1 MKKLLPLLI
10 LILLKTSL
18 AYSQYPRNQQIQA
31 AEYFLNTD
39 PGEGNGNTIDITT
52 SPDVT
57 INLNNLDV
65 PVGTKIFVR
74 FQSTN
79 GFWSASRCIKRMN
92 YFSITGATIQYGEYF
107 INDDPGQGNAIP
119 IDFADGTANLNNQ
132 NLQQGDVVYF
142 RIRDSYNRWSPAR
155 GFKYQFKDM
164 RRADYKIKLAST
176 GNYNTPLI
184 LTTTASPDNTCPY
197 SCNKN
202 NISWHNNDSIF
213 IRYQT
218 MEGFY
223 SNWVNGI
230 VADAGIDQTIC
241 QGTIAT
247 LTATGGQSYQW
258 SDGQAGSTI
267 NVAPDVTTTYVVTVS
282 SSPWITSIDSVT
294 VYVLPSPATPIITPS
309 GTTTFCQGN
318 SVILNSSTGSGYTYQ
333 WMRNNAIINGA
344 INSSYTATQSG
355 SYTVEV
361 TSGCST
367 SSLPVII
374 TVNPIPTTPTISQN
388 GNILSSTAP
397 TGNQWYL
404 NDSMIAGATNQTLN
418 LTENGTYYSIVTL
431 NGCISDKSNIITYT
445 AGIDETYSA
454 YNISIYPNPN
464 NGKFQ
469 IICDIETPKE
479 ASFKVIDY
487 LGKSFYYD
495 EPKRYSENIN
505 RTIELP
511 GLPTGIY
518 KLIVTVDN
526 EIITRNFAIQ
536 N

>member
-1 MKKLLPLLI
+1 MKKFMLLLI
-10 LILLKTSL
+10 MILLITSF

-31 AEYFLNTD
+31 AEYFLNSD
-39 PGEGNGNTIDITT
+39 PGEGHGNSINITT

-65 PVGTKIFVR
+65 PVGTKIYVR

-79 GFWSASRCIKRMN
+79 GFWSAPRCITRLN
-92 YFSITGATIQYGEYF
+92 YFVITGATLQYGEYF
-107 INDDPGQGNAIP
+107 INTDPGQGNGTQ
-119 IDFADGTANLNNQ
+119 IDFASGTANVNDQ

-155 GFKYQFKDM
+155 SFKYQFKEM
-164 RRADYKIKLAST
+164 RRADYRIRLAST
-176 GNYNTPLI
+176 GNYTTPLI
-184 LTTTASPDNTCPY
+184 LATTASPDNTCPY

-202 NISWHNNDSIF
+202 NITWHKDDSIF
-213 IRYQT
+213 VRYQT

-223 SNWVNGI
+223 SNWVNGV

-282 SSPWITSIDSVT
+282 SGPWITSIDSVI
-294 VYVLPSPATPIITPS
+294 VYVLPGPPTPVITPT
-309 GTTTFCQGN
+309 GNTTFCQGN

-333 WMRNNAIINGA
+333 WMRNNTIINGA

-355 SYTVEV
+355 SYTVVV
-361 TSGCST
+361 TSGCSST
-367 SSLPVII
+367 SSPVII
-374 TVNPIPTTPTISQN
+374 TVNSIPPTPVISQN
-388 GNILSSTAP
+388 GNVLSSTAP

-404 NDSMIAGATNQTLN
+404 NSTIIPGATNQTLN
-418 LTENGTYYSIVTL
+418 AAENGTYFVIVTL
-431 NGCISDKSNIITYT
+431 NDCISDTSNIITYT
-445 AGIDETYSA
+445 GIGESNSV

-464 NGKFQ
+464 CGVFQ
-469 IICDIETPKE
+469 IICDIHAQKE
-479 ASFKVIDY
+479 VSFKVIDY
-487 LGKSFYYD
+487 QGKPLFYA
-495 EPKRYSENIN
+495 EPKQYFGK
-505 RTIELP
+505 IEKTLQLQ
-511 GLPTGIY
+511 GLPSGIY
-518 KLIVTVDN
+518 KLIVIIDN
-526 EIITRNFAIQ
+526 ETITRNFVIQ
-536 N
+536 K